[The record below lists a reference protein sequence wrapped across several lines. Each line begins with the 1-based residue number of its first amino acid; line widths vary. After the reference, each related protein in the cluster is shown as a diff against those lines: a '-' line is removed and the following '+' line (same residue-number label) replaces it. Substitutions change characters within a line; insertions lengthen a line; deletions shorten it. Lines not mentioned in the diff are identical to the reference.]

1 MRMFSVCLLILKS
14 LSVEKME
21 TATRDFVIISLQN
34 FYKKKNI
41 LCLLKK
47 RAKYRERQEEEKL
60 QSQNAELTILNVW
73 VFVLI

>member
-1 MRMFSVCLLILKS
+1 MFSVCLLILKS

-47 RAKYRERQEEEKL
+47 RVKYRERQEEEKL